1 MAEVYLAEQ
10 ESLKRQV
17 AVKVLRGALAT
28 DRTYVHR
35 FRREAQAA
43 AALVHA
49 NIVQI
54 YEVGEVDGI
63 HYIAQEYVQGQNLR
77 QWIQRNGSPDLRT
90 ALAIMRQSAAA
101 LAKAAEQG
109 IVHRDIKPENILLAR
124 NGEVKVADFGLA
136 QVASPDHAVALT
148 QVGITVGTPLYM
160 SPEQVEGKPL
170 DPRSDIYSLGVTCY
184 HMLAGSPPFTG
195 DTTLSVAV
203 QHLKKQ
209 AAPLEQTRPDLPP
222 ALCRI
227 VHTMMAKTPEAR
239 YPSARDILR
248 ELHRVQTQFFDDPWP
263 EDLPGWETAGAAFA
277 GTGRVETTQRL
288 DHLMKTVQLARPPRS
303 HWAAWAAGILA
314 AFLVG
319 GVLALVTTAEPP
331 LLSVGSDASAT
342 VPKKETIYAQW
353 LYASTVNTEEGWK
366 SIERYF
372 GDNRST
378 PTRATWCR
386 RADQKLALL
395 YLQQRRYDEA
405 MAIFQELASLGAG
418 EPDFRA
424 FGLAG
429 QCSVY
434 AIRRQYQQAADL
446 LPELSPYLRDR
457 YPRDEQMKLLL
468 WQAFRKTMAYID
480 QETIHQWKG
489 FLEDEFDESR

>member
-10 ESLKRQV
+10 QSLMRQV
-17 AVKVLRGALAT
+17 AVKVLRGPLAK
-28 DRTYVHR
+28 DPTYVQR

-54 YEVGEVDGI
+54 YEVGEVEGI
-63 HYIAQEYVQGQNLR
+63 HYIAEEYVQGLNLR
-77 QWIQRNGSPDLRT
+77 QWLQRNGSPDLRT
-90 ALAIMRQSAAA
+90 ALAIMRQCAAA
-101 LAKAAEQG
+101 LAKAADQG

-136 QVASPDHAVALT
+136 QVASPSQTVALT

-160 SPEQVEGKPL
+160 SPEQVEGKSL

-203 QHLKKQ
+203 QHLKKH
-209 AAPLEQTRPDLPP
+209 AAPLEQIRPDLPP

-227 VHTMMAKTPEAR
+227 VHTMMAKTLEAR
-239 YPSARDILR
+239 YPSARDVLR
-248 ELHRVQTQFFDDPWP
+248 QLHRVQTQHFDDPWP
-263 EDLPGWETAGAAFA
+263 EDLPGWETAGVAF
-277 GTGRVETTQRL
+277 GTARVEATQRL
-288 DHLMKTVQLARPPRS
+288 DHLMKTVQLAALPRAR
-303 HWAAWAAGILA
+303 WPAWVAGVLT

-319 GVLALVTTAEPP
+319 GALGLVTTAEPP
-331 LLSVGSDASAT
+331 LLAVGSDSSAAA
-342 VPKKETIYAQW
+342 PKKETVYAQW
-353 LYASTVNTEEGWK
+353 LYASAVGTEEGWR
-366 SIERYF
+366 SIRQYF
-372 GDNRST
+372 GDNRY
-378 PTRATWCR
+378 WCR

-395 YLQQRRYDEA
+395 YLQQRRYGAA
-405 MAIFQELASLGAG
+405 MAIFQELASLGAA

-429 QCSVY
+429 QVSVY
-434 AIRRQYQQAADL
+434 AIRQQYQQAADL
-446 LPELSPYLRDR
+446 LPELSPLLRD
-457 YPRDEQMKLLL
+457 YPRDEQMRLLL
-468 WQAFRKTMAYID
+468 RQAYRRTMAHID
-480 QETIHQWKG
+480 QETAVQWEG
-489 FLEDEFDESR
+489 FLEEEFDESR